1 MLAHSSHQVDKWW
14 TASTALW
21 GLSLMVGIIRSLRTF
36 IKLRRSKGKHSA
48 DDPPKS
54 RGEIKF
60 QMRSEVL
67 CIISCL
73 SDLVNAIHWMPTGFL
88 WGGSSPTWLVGLMGT
103 ISSMIGI
110 YQTAA
115 GGSSAGV

>member
-1 MLAHSSHQVDKWW
+1 MSDKWW
-14 TASTALW
+14 DRQHS
-21 GLSLMVGIIRSLRTF
+21 SLGSFTLVGIIRSLRTF